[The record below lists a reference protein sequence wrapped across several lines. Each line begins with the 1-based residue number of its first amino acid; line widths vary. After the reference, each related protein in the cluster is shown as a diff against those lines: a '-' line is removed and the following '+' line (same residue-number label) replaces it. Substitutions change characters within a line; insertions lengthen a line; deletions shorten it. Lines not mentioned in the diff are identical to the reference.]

1 LADEHKTV
9 LLSIFAT
16 VLAGFII
23 FLATVAIS
31 GGISISLIK
40 GYVLPL
46 FISAFTLAVFA
57 GVLFARNKGMIPGM
71 AQSEPPLKEPKEPEK
86 SA

>member
-1 LADEHKTV
+1 MSDEHKTV

-31 GGISISLIK
+31 GGISITLIK

-57 GVLFARNKGMIPGM
+57 GVLFAKNKGMLPGM
-71 AQSEPPLKEPKEPEK
+71 AQTEPSRKEPRDAEK